1 MQKIFALLFAQKSR
15 QLIKGVI
22 VMFIK
27 NLIRLRKASKLN
39 QQDLA
44 DKMEV
49 SRNSITNWET
59 GKSEPKASDIEK
71 MAYILGVSPNEFFD
85 DFSSQQEQKQNIT
98 DIAEEINDNDMHKFA
113 YWSGVLDETLRV
125 ADSGNMQKIALI
137 IPLLKSALNI
147 LLATQKRNLNQNQLN
162 SGNSTYVNTLTSHGD
177 NNQNIIEN
185 SVKE

>member
-1 MQKIFALLFAQKSR
+1 MIKERLVGLRRAKGWTQNELAEYSGYSR
-15 QLIKGVI
+15 
-22 VMFIK
+22 
-27 NLIRLRKASKLN
+27 S
-39 QQDLA
+39 
-44 DKMEV
+44 
-49 SRNSITNWET
+49 SIINWET
-59 GKSEPKASDIEK
+59 GKRAPRTVDIEK
-71 MAYILGVSPNEFFD
+71 LASTLGVLPSYFLD
-85 DFSSQQEQKQNIT
+85 DSAEQ
-98 DIAEEINDNDMHKFA
+98 INLQARPDKDTENQDDKFA

>member
-1 MQKIFALLFAQKSR
+1 MIKERLVGLRRAKGWTQNELAEYSGYSR
-15 QLIKGVI
+15 
-22 VMFIK
+22 
-27 NLIRLRKASKLN
+27 S
-39 QQDLA
+39 
-44 DKMEV
+44 
-49 SRNSITNWET
+49 SIINWET
-59 GKSEPKASDIEK
+59 GKRAPRTVDIEK
-71 MAYILGVSPNEFFD
+71 LASTLGVLPSYFLD
-85 DFSSQQEQKQNIT
+85 DSAEQ
-98 DIAEEINDNDMHKFA
+98 INLQATPDKDTENQDDKFA

>member
-1 MQKIFALLFAQKSR
+1 MIKERLVGLRRAKGWTQNELAEYSGYSR
-15 QLIKGVI
+15 
-22 VMFIK
+22 
-27 NLIRLRKASKLN
+27 S
-39 QQDLA
+39 
-44 DKMEV
+44 
-49 SRNSITNWET
+49 SIINWET
-59 GKSEPKASDIEK
+59 GKRAPRTVDIEK
-71 MAYILGVSPNEFFD
+71 LASTLGVLPSYFLD
-85 DFSSQQEQKQNIT
+85 DSAEQ
-98 DIAEEINDNDMHKFA
+98 INLQATPDKDTENQDDKFA

-147 LLATQKRNLNQNQLN
+147 LLATQARSLNQNQLH